1 MRRKSTLVWGGL
13 ALVVIALIAINVAL
27 REDPEPEFTPMPESR
42 APMVEVRLEETDAG
56 QAPAAVAHFIEPI
69 ANDEPAAGGEGEAET
84 ETAEAPEAPETAG
97 CDNPFV
103 PSAPGEWRRYTWQ
116 QSGLDQVAELRVEAV
131 AARELPTGQREIAW
145 SVEITSA
152 EDGSPLA
159 REQLTTRCTFGR
171 GAEEPW
177 FGILERSRGLTPID
191 SPERWRW
198 PSHLSAH
205 QTFEGTAQFDP
216 TGADMRIP
224 TGVRGPRDP
233 ARDPPAYGG
242 GARAGGGP
250 GRPLPCVAGGL
261 RGAARLRSARR
272 AGLGNGLGRARRGH
286 GEESLRE
293 PGGRRT
299 DHRARRARASPHAL
313 RADRVGVVARFGC
326 VALAARSCDLFPVS
340 EGKALWEAIG
350 ELRRTRRELV
360 QQLATAVRDTSV
372 DVTCSFCGDAP
383 PAVVVIPGPDAAICD
398 RCVGLCR
405 EILDASRDSP

>member
-56 QAPAAVAHFIEPI
+56 QAPAAVAHFIEPV
-69 ANDEPAAGGEGEAET
+69 ANEEPAAGGEGEAET
-84 ETAEAPEAPETAG
+84 ETAEATEAPETAG

-159 REQLTTRCTFGR
+159 REQITTRCTFGR

-224 TGVRGPRDP
+224 TGVRGPQILRVTRRHTVEEREAVGVP
-233 ARDPPAYGG
+233 AGRY
-242 GARAGGGP
+242 RAWRVGYEEQHAFGP
-250 GRPLPCVAGGL
+250 RGEQGSGTVWVAPGVGMVKSRSENQAGVVQTIEL
-261 RGAARLRSARR
+261 AA
-272 AGLGNGLGRARRGH
+272 LGR
-286 GEESLRE
+286 
-293 PGGRRT
+293 RRT
-299 DHRARRARASPHAL
+299 P
-313 RADRVGVVARFGC
+313 
-326 VALAARSCDLFPVS
+326 
-340 EGKALWEAIG
+340 
-350 ELRRTRRELV
+350 
-360 QQLATAVRDTSV
+360 
-372 DVTCSFCGDAP
+372 
-383 PAVVVIPGPDAAICD
+383 
-398 RCVGLCR
+398 
-405 EILDASRDSP
+405 